1 MLQLMNLAFCTHMH
15 AVVFQLW
22 LALFEIACC
31 IQFLITI
38 PSLLPVVQGLDP
50 DAYSLAADASLL
62 LPSLWCDAFVFGLHI
77 ETLPNPECFRRARL
91 VGTVL
96 FGHCWHQGAPKLPG
110 FTMQQNGTAF
120 RRRLSVGGWVVATRQ
135 NF

>member
-1 MLQLMNLAFCTHMH
+1 MKLAFCTHMH

-22 LALFEIACC
+22 LDFFEIACC

-91 VGTVL
+91 VRTVL
-96 FGHCWHQGAPKLPG
+96 TPGSTIAP
-110 FTMQQNGTAF
+110 
-120 RRRLSVGGWVVATRQ
+120 RLHNATKRNSLQTSSVCGWMVVATRQ